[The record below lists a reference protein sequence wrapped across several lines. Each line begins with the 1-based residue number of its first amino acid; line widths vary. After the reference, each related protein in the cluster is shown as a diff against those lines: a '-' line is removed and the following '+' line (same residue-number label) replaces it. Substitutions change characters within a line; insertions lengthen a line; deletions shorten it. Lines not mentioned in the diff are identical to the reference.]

1 MSTVVI
7 ESHYRPKK
15 NTTVLMNKPIDLDES
30 DSDEEEG
37 EDVDVRPVKMKLSGF
52 VVPVIKTQLGKI
64 MLSY

>member
-1 MSTVVI
+1 
-7 ESHYRPKK
+7 
-15 NTTVLMNKPIDLDES
+15 MNKPIDLDES